1 MTGKVYRCTSSKV
14 TNYYRY
20 HILIYQYVK
29 RKLKDIKAVINS
41 SKLKKGGF
49 YNGQKDIEMI
59 RKTLFRKQ
67 KVKQRESH
75 WKLVVNPGDRKGK

>member
-29 RKLKDIKAVINS
+29 RKLEDIKAVINS
-41 SKLKKGGF
+41 SKLKKGVF
-49 YNGQKDIEMI
+49 YNGQKEKGQKDIEMI

-67 KVKQRESH
+67 NVKQYESH
-75 WKLVVNPGDRKGK
+75 